1 MSTLSWRALLSEAWR
16 DCLSGTAR
24 VGILTILATALVGGI
39 ICADAFSLRS
49 VSVEAASFRAH
60 LGSVRVLQAQG
71 SIDGATCEALSRIP
85 GVRAGAVR
93 SVENGLSPL
102 ALPASSLPL
111 YEVTPGTV
119 SLLGTTTA
127 DPTGILLPE
136 QVAEDLGTTQGTFLP
151 LAHGQAEVAGT
162 YPWDEND
169 GRRPGYAYAAL
180 APVPATG
187 TFDECWYESWPH
199 SDDVDALARS
209 ALVGSDDQNAQV
221 LAMNPTRG
229 TTFDAAGRLRLRPTW
244 WA

>member
-136 QVAEDLGTTQGTFLP
+136 QVAEELGTTQGALLP

-162 YPWDEND
+162 TR
-169 GRRPGYAYAAL
+169 GTRTTGV
-180 APVPATG
+180 VPAT
-187 TFDECWYESWPH
+187 
-199 SDDVDALARS
+199 
-209 ALVGSDDQNAQV
+209 
-221 LAMNPTRG
+221 PTRLSHPCPRRGPSMSAG
-229 TTFDAAGRLRLRPTW
+229 TNPGRTATTW
-244 WA
+244 MPWCAQPSLEATTRTPRSSP